1 MRYFFFNTLQ
11 RESVSDSDVHRGCIY
26 GESIHSPFSNSKQT
40 NKDRCNVF
48 YKKSR
53 LEEKCIFLVEVNNYD
68 WSKVCINFQL
78 EHAVTLEGK
87 ADNRAIKIT
96 VLVLRLSDAF

>member
-1 MRYFFFNTLQ
+1 M
-11 RESVSDSDVHRGCIY
+11 SDSDVHRGCIY

-53 LEEKCIFLVEVNNYD
+53 LEEKGIFLVEVNNYD

-87 ADNRAIKIT
+87 ADNKAIKII